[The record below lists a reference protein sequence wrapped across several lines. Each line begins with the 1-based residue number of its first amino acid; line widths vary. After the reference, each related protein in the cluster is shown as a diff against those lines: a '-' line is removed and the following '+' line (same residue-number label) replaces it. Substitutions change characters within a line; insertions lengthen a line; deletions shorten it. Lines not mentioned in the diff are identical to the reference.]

1 MKQIGHT
8 ILRKGDIITS
18 HKTKKSYIVID
29 SSTEEVLFVP
39 VTRHQKKNLNDIR
52 DWTLSEDDD
61 RRTC

>member
-8 ILRKGDIITS
+8 VLRRGDIITS
-18 HKTKKSYIVID
+18 PKTKKSYIVVD
-29 SSTEEVLFVP
+29 SNAEEVLFVP
-39 VTRHQKKNLNDIR
+39 VTRHQKKTLNDIR